1 MAEVAINLWLMQS
14 INIADQRVD
23 RWCKSQL
30 NSEITESSSK
40 NFTAQDIALQV
51 EYKAAADEARQKVR
65 LLLLGDIALNIV
77 ISLILAIFFSKAFSA
92 GMSHLREN
100 ASLLAARKPLQAPLK
115 GNGEI
120 EDLDRVFHTIALE
133 LTSAEQRKQ
142 DFVAMISNDMRT
154 PLSALQGTLALF
166 ASGTYGALSDRGI
179 NRVVASEANI
189 FSLINLINQ
198 MLEMEKIVS
207 GTLELHIRDFA
218 VASAIQQSIESVR
231 VIAEQASV
239 TMENHCT
246 DEPIHVCG
254 DEQKTTQILIGLV
267 ASILKTS
274 VPGKTVSLVS
284 KKLEQFAEIEVV
296 DAGSAIPSSL
306 AREIVDQ
313 SPRFER
319 SFGKNASTGLSLAL
333 CKALVEAQ
341 GGNFSFTSTAD
352 SGNVFSFRLPLARS
366 KNSSVS

>member
-1 MAEVAINLWLMQS
+1 MLILISLMAEVAINLWLMQS

-198 MLEMEKIVS
+198 
-207 GTLELHIRDFA
+207 
-218 VASAIQQSIESVR
+218 
-231 VIAEQASV
+231 
-239 TMENHCT
+239 
-246 DEPIHVCG
+246 
-254 DEQKTTQILIGLV
+254 
-267 ASILKTS
+267 
-274 VPGKTVSLVS
+274 
-284 KKLEQFAEIEVV
+284 
-296 DAGSAIPSSL
+296 
-306 AREIVDQ
+306 
-313 SPRFER
+313 
-319 SFGKNASTGLSLAL
+319 
-333 CKALVEAQ
+333 
-341 GGNFSFTSTAD
+341 
-352 SGNVFSFRLPLARS
+352 
-366 KNSSVS
+366 